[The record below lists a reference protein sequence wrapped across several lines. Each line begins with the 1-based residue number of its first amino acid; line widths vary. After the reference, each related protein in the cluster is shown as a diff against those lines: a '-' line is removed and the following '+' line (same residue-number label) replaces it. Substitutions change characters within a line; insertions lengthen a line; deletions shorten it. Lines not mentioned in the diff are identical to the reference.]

1 MGILNGLSALNALW
15 LVIIIALGLC
25 FITISVVLLLLE
37 KAKLATA
44 EDFSEKDREL
54 IVGLVEERIDE
65 LTAKFDLFKEDMDSA
80 TQTVFN
86 KITSKIDDLKASA
99 NTSAEQQ
106 KQAGKI
112 DALVPV
118 ISNLTEHIEG
128 ISKKIDAVQE
138 KLEQV
143 ESQIDLEL
151 HKHNNG

>member
-1 MGILNGLSALNALW
+1 MGVLDGLNHLNAMW
-15 LVIIIALGLC
+15 LVIIIAMGLC

-37 KAKLATA
+37 KAKRATA

-65 LTAKFDLFKEDMDSA
+65 LTAKFDLFREDMESA

-86 KITSKIDDLKASA
+86 KITTKIDDLKPAQNPPA
-99 NTSAEQQ
+99 DQ

-112 DALVPV
+112 EALIPV
-118 ISNLTEHIEG
+118 ISNLTEHMEG
-128 ISKKIDAVQE
+128 ISKKIDAIQE

-143 ESQIDLEL
+143 ESRIDLEAN
-151 HKHNNG
+151 KRNG

>member
-1 MGILNGLSALNALW
+1 MGILNGLSNLNALW

-37 KAKLATA
+37 KAKRATA
-44 EDFSEKDREL
+44 EDFSVKDREL

-86 KITSKIDDLKASA
+86 KITSKIDDLKTPQ
-99 NTSAEQQ
+99 NPSAEQ

-112 DALVPV
+112 DALIPV
-118 ISNLTEHIEG
+118 ISNLTEHIEE
-128 ISKKIDAVQE
+128 ISKKIEAVQE

-143 ESQIDLEL
+143 ESRIDLEL
-151 HKHNNG
+151 HKHNG